1 VVTHGKQRG
10 VLASTKK
17 IGHLLRKK
25 HESRRDLDESLQLK
39 EKKIK
44 VSRAG
49 FTGIYD
55 CLPCAKTNKK

>member
-17 IGHLLRKK
+17 IGLLRKK
-25 HESRRDLDESLQLK
+25 KRLNESLQLK

-49 FTGIYD
+49 FT
-55 CLPCAKTNKK
+55 

>member
-25 HESRRDLDESLQLK
+25 KRLNESLQLK

-49 FTGIYD
+49 FT
-55 CLPCAKTNKK
+55 

>member
-1 VVTHGKQRG
+1 MLPDSLSPSPNRRVVTHGKQRG

-25 HESRRDLDESLQLK
+25 KRLNESLQLK

-49 FTGIYD
+49 FT
-55 CLPCAKTNKK
+55 